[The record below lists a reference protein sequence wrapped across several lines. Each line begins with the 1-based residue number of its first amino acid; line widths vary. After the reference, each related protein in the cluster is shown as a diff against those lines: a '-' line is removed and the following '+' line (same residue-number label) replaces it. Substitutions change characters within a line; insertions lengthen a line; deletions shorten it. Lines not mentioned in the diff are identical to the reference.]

1 MMSPKILSLHALA
14 LSSTV
19 VLSLG
24 MHSTPQQLRRNIVD
38 TAALPKEDG
47 MELER
52 ELSESE
58 LPWYKTEEIKLN
70 QEPCMSMNVEVG
82 HFIEDENTNL
92 LTTEVPTASPVLQTL
107 PPSTLLPS
115 SSSVLQQTIPPS
127 TDEPQT
133 LPPSNEN
140 EDTNFLTT
148 EVPTESPILQTLPPS
163 TSTDVP
169 DTLSPSSSSTQQTI
183 PPSTDEPQTLP
194 PSNSAPQTGTLPST
208 LVPQTSSPTTST
220 PLTTLYPT
228 PFVSRVVFRIPIP
241 MNVSIHI
248 MIMFSTQSYSH
259 NIRCLIFFS
268 TEGGGQ
274 SG

>member
-14 LSSTV
+14 FSSTV

-24 MHSTPQQLRRNIVD
+24 MHSTPRQLQRNIVD
-38 TAALPKEDG
+38 TAAGQDRMKV
-47 MELER
+47 ER
-52 ELSESE
+52 ELLSESE
-58 LPWYKTEEIKLN
+58 LFVETKLFKF
-70 QEPCMSMNVEVG
+70 QELCMSLNVEVAEA
-82 HFIEDENTNL
+82 FIEDENTNL

-133 LPPSNEN
+133 LPPSNED

-208 LVPQTSSPTTST
+208 LVPQTSSPTSSM

-259 NIRCLIFFS
+259 YSLFDLFFN
-268 TEGGGQ
+268 
-274 SG
+274 

>member
-92 LTTEVPTASPVLQTL
+92 
-107 PPSTLLPS
+107 
-115 SSSVLQQTIPPS
+115 
-127 TDEPQT
+127 
-133 LPPSNEN
+133 
-140 EDTNFLTT
+140 LTT